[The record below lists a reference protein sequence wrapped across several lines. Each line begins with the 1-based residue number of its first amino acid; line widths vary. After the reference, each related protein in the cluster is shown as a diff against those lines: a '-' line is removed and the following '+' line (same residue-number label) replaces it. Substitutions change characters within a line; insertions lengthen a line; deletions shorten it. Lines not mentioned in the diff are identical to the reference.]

1 MAMTGGR
8 NDDTYTRVSG
18 RERGGEIPM
27 RLKLTAAGWIPDR
40 ESEKGSA
47 AVCEGREEYRN
58 NNIREFYISKLYEAA
73 GTESVPAVEDHFIEN
88 RYQASLAT
96 VFCGM
101 ISITKRSSYLRN
113 PLFLLRFDRK
123 CVIIKADN
131 GKEGLRNAFS

>member
-1 MAMTGGR
+1 MNPYKNQGENHGNGKKIGKKR
-8 NDDTYTRVSG
+8 NYFLSIRVSG

-73 GTESVPAVEDHFIEN
+73 GTESVPAV
-88 RYQASLAT
+88 
-96 VFCGM
+96 G
-101 ISITKRSSYLRN
+101 
-113 PLFLLRFDRK
+113 
-123 CVIIKADN
+123 II
-131 GKEGLRNAFS
+131 L

>member
-8 NDDTYTRVSG
+8 NDDTCTRVPG

-73 GTESVPAVEDHFIEN
+73 GTDSVPAVGIIS
-88 RYQASLAT
+88 QKT
-96 VFCGM
+96 V
-101 ISITKRSSYLRN
+101 IR
-113 PLFLLRFDRK
+113 LLLQRFS
-123 CVIIKADN
+123 V
-131 GKEGLRNAFS
+131 E